1 MFALSVLGGL
11 IRLFDLNCFVV
22 EWLSNDA
29 SWTLHGNDTGLDSD
43 SHICNNRIQLMSHS
57 YLFPSALTIWY
68 LNEVLLQDNSHVAY
82 IFFY

>member
-43 SHICNNRIQLMSHS
+43 SHICNNRI
-57 YLFPSALTIWY
+57 SA
-68 LNEVLLQDNSHVAY
+68 NES
-82 IFFY
+82 